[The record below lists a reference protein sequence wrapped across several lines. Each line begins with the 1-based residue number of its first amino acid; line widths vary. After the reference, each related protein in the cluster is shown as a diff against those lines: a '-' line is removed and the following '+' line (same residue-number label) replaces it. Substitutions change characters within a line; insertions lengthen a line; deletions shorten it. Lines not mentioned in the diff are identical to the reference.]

1 MFNKL
6 KSAVSSTFSKLAD
19 ALKPKSRSEKIDEIR
34 EEIKKDPTSFEKGTA
49 FELCCLDIFPEKD
62 FDLLEMTHNPDSANG
77 RFVKSDLNPDLQ
89 FKDKKTGNNFSVECK
104 YRSSLFKGAFSWAK
118 NKAQADRYREYEK
131 ENEIP
136 VFIAMGLGGTPEKP
150 EQIFLMPLKEIK
162 YNSLF
167 PSVLKDYEIKE
178 AKDVFKILK

>member
-1 MFNKL
+1 ML
-6 KSAVSSTFSKLAD
+6 GIIKSAVSKLMD
-19 ALKPKSRSEKIDEIR
+19 AFTKKSRSEKIDEIR

-49 FELCCLDIFPEKD
+49 FELCCLDIFSEKD

-89 FKDKKTGNNFSVECK
+89 FKNKKTDSVFSVECK
-104 YRSSLFKGAFSWAK
+104 YRSSLYKGAFSWAK

-131 ENEIP
+131 ENEIS
-136 VFIAMGLGGTPEKP
+136 VFVAMGLGGTPEKP

-162 YNSLF
+162 YNSLY
-167 PSVLKDYEIKE
+167 PSVLNDYEIKE
-178 AKDVFKILK
+178 AKDVFKILN